1 MARFVL
7 MRTEGDEPQLIRE
20 TALPLEKDLHD
31 VLTQHPEVIPAED
44 LMLGSLAVVGRE
56 SGLAS
61 GYADLVMI
69 DEHGGVCLVEVKKEG
84 NPDTRRVVAQLL
96 DYAATL
102 WGKSLAEFE
111 RDVLHAYLAADEE
124 AQQGELPSLSEYLAE
139 QLFATDGAPD
149 LERAEKLGEA
159 VEKTLAS
166 GEFSLVVA
174 APEVPASVQ
183 RVLEYMNA
191 QGLRRGDVAR
201 SSHTI
206 A

>member
-7 MRTEGDEPQLIRE
+7 MRTAGAEPQLIRE

-31 VLTQHPEVIPAED
+31 VLTRHPELIPAED

-96 DYAATL
+96 DYAAAL
-102 WGKSLAEFE
+102 WGMSLAEFE
-111 RDVLHAYLAADEE
+111 RDVLHAYLAAADEI
-124 AQQGELPSLSEYLAE
+124 QQGELPTLAEYLAE
-139 QLFATDGAPD
+139 QLFATDGTPN
-149 LERAEKLGEA
+149 LEQAQKL
-159 VEKTLAS
+159 
-166 GEFSLVVA
+166 
-174 APEVPASVQ
+174 
-183 RVLEYMNA
+183 
-191 QGLRRGDVAR
+191 
-201 SSHTI
+201 
-206 A
+206 